1 MNIDKMSLTMRQQ
14 LVGLAKQLY
23 DEGFTT
29 KEVAAKLCV
38 SESTVRSIKKII
50 NKANENK
57 TE

>member
-1 MNIDKMSLTMRQQ
+1 MNIDKMSLAMRQQ

-38 SESTVRSIKKII
+38 SEATVRSIKKII